1 MRPSSIIS
9 FERLYLASVVLGL
22 LGGIWAWLH
31 WTDMMPGGTP
41 PQMAAMMPVIIA
53 GGVVFSLIVDL
64 LLWFFIARRGSEV
77 AKWIYIVLFAI
88 AVVGVLRSL
97 FGGGHVELP
106 GLVRVVSLLRV
117 LIEAASAWLLFRPDA
132 NLWFK
137 GSGQPPGNLHD
148 TFS

>member
-1 MRPSSIIS
+1 
-9 FERLYLASVVLGL
+9 
-22 LGGIWAWLH
+22 
-31 WTDMMPGGTP
+31 MMPGGTP
-41 PQMAAMMPVIIA
+41 PQMAAMMPAIMA

-106 GLVRVVSLLRV
+106 GLVRILSFLRV
-117 LIEAASAWLLFRPDA
+117 LIEAACAWLLFRPDA
-132 NLWFK
+132 NAWFK
-137 GSGQPPGNLHD
+137 GERTPSNLND

>member
-41 PQMAAMMPVIIA
+41 PQMAAMMPTIMA
-53 GGVVFSLIVDL
+53 GGIVFSLIVDL

-77 AKWIYIVLFAI
+77 AKWIYVVLFAV
-88 AVVGVLRSL
+88 AVAGVLRSL
-97 FGGGHVELP
+97 LGGGHVELP
-106 GLVRVVSLLRV
+106 GLVCIVALLRV
-117 LIEAASAWLLFRPDA
+117 LVEAACAWLLFRPGA
-132 NLWFK
+132 NAWFK
-137 GSGQPPGNLHD
+137 GDRAPRDLND